1 MTLCFGIS
9 ARNSQAFVGRL
20 SVFCPSPGAHFE
32 ELHAALILDSFYWVI
47 LSPHPV
53 LLGRSPHTS
62 LGAWIY
68 LDQTEKCNTAVLIFT
83 ILIGVIV

>member
-1 MTLCFGIS
+1 MECLS
-9 ARNSQAFVGRL
+9 RNSQAFVGRL

-53 LLGRSPHTS
+53 LLGRRLHTS
-62 LGAWIY
+62 LGA
-68 LDQTEKCNTAVLIFT
+68 QTEKCNTAGFAELIFI